1 MHANVIITRVL
12 DCCWSGL
19 HLKRAQA
26 LRAAVLSLVLGGAL
40 SLSGIARR
48 LQGPIAIRHRI
59 KRIDRLL
66 GNDAVWASRGAVYHV
81 LSERW
86 LVDLKQLLIVVDWSD
101 MTADQK
107 WHLLRA
113 SVAVEGRSVTLYEE
127 VHPQK
132 RYGHPRVHKCF
143 LERMAQMVPAGCQVI
158 VMTDAGFRSSWFQ
171 LVAARGWDWIG
182 RIRNRDL
189 VRAAD
194 GRWQA
199 AKSLYPQATTSARD
213 WGRFTY
219 VRSNPID
226 CRLALIKQASKGR
239 HRLNLHGKQ
248 RKGQQSTKNARAQ
261 REPWLLASSM
271 GLAHLSAQA
280 IVKLYAQ
287 RMCIEQSFRDLKNH
301 RVGMGLSLA
310 RSRGRMRLEMLLL
323 LAHLA
328 SFVLRLIGE
337 AAKQQQLE
345 LQFQST
351 NRRQRREI
359 SVMTLARRLIDEG
372 AHWLSTLRPWTL
384 IAPLARQARA
394 ACSPS

>member
-1 MHANVIITRVL
+1 MHAKLIITRVL

-19 HLKRAQA
+19 HLKRVQA
-26 LRAAVLSLVLGGAL
+26 LRAAVLSLLLGGAL

-48 LQGPIAIRHRI
+48 QRGPVAMRHRI

-66 GNDAVWASRGAVYHV
+66 GNSALWASRCAVYRAV
-81 LSERW
+81 SERW

-101 MTADQK
+101 MTVDQK

-113 SVAVEGRSVTLYEE
+113 AVAVEGRSVTLYEE

-132 RYGHPRVHKCF
+132 HYGSARVHKCF
-143 LERMAQMVPAGCQVI
+143 LKRMAQMVPAGCQVI

-194 GRWQA
+194 GPWHS
-199 AKSLYPQATTSARD
+199 AKDFYPRATTSARD
-213 WGRFTY
+213 LGRFTY

-239 HRLNLHGKQ
+239 HRLNMHGKK
-248 RKGQQSTKNARAQ
+248 RKGQQSIKNARSQ
-261 REPWLLASSM
+261 CEPWLLASSL

-280 IVKLYAQ
+280 
-287 RMCIEQSFRDLKNH
+287 
-301 RVGMGLSLA
+301 
-310 RSRGRMRLEMLLL
+310 
-323 LAHLA
+323 
-328 SFVLRLIGE
+328 
-337 AAKQQQLE
+337 
-345 LQFQST
+345 T
-351 NRRQRREI
+351 
-359 SVMTLARRLIDEG
+359 
-372 AHWLSTLRPWTL
+372 
-384 IAPLARQARA
+384 RQALRA
-394 ACSPS
+394 AYAYRAVIPRSEEPARGDGLIQRALTRAHALGNAVALGTPGLVCITTDR

>member
-12 DCCWSGL
+12 DGCWSGL

-48 LQGPIAIRHRI
+48 LQGPIAMRHRI

-66 GNDAVWASRGAVYHV
+66 GNEAVWASRGALYHAV
-81 LSERW
+81 SERW
-86 LVDLKQLLIVVDWSD
+86 LADLKQLLIVVDWSD

-132 RYGHPRVHKCF
+132 RYGSPRVHKCF
-143 LERMAQMVPAGCQVI
+143 LKRMAQMVPAGCQVI
-158 VMTDAGFRSSWFQ
+158 VMTDAGFRSSWFK
-171 LVAARGWDWIG
+171 LVAARGWEWIG

-189 VRAAD
+189 IRGAD
-194 GRWQA
+194 GTWQA

-219 VRSNPID
+219 VRSNPIA
-226 CRLALIKQASKGR
+226 CRLALIKQPPKGR
-239 HRLNLHGKQ
+239 HRLNIYGKK
-248 RKGQQSTKNARAQ
+248 RKGRHSTKNAASQ
-261 REPWLLASSM
+261 NEPWLLASSL

-280 IVKLYAQ
+280 IVKLYGQ
-287 RMCIEQSFRDLKNH
+287 RMRIEQSFRDLKNQ
-301 RVGMGLSLA
+301 RVGMGLSSA

-345 LQFQST
+345 LHFQST

-384 IAPLARQARA
+384 IGPLAQQARA